1 MSEKEL
7 PQLNTIIHSRV
18 RLAIMSILISSRE
31 VDFTFLKKSTDTT
44 DGNLSTHLS
53 KLEEVGFI
61 YIKKTFRGKK
71 PLTTVSLTEK
81 GREAFR
87 EYVLALEQILPKN
100 P

>member
-1 MSEKEL
+1 MPEKEL

-71 PLTTVSLTEK
+71 PLTTVLLTEK

>member
-1 MSEKEL
+1 MPEKEL
-7 PQLNTIIHSRV
+7 PQLNTVIHSRV
-18 RLAIMSILISSRE
+18 RLAIMSILISSKE

-71 PLTTVSLTEK
+71 PLTTVLLTDK
-81 GREAFR
+81 GKEAFR
-87 EYVLALEQILPKN
+87 EYVLTLEQILPKSH
-100 P
+100 